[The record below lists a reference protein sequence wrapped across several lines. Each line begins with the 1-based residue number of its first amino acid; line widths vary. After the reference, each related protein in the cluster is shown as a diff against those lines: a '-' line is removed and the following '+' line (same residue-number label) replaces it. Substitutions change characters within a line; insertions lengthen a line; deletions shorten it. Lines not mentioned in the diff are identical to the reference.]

1 MSPMNDNE
9 AKQAAEPNR
18 PVIARRLTLEDR
30 VLKFIEGNNR
40 SIWIGILMICAVTVL
55 LTNRD

>member
-1 MSPMNDNE
+1 MNDNE